1 MMRDFSED
9 KRILMICRFLEM
21 MRILRIYFV
30 IEKKLV
36 FLM

>member
-1 MMRDFSED
+1 MRDFSED
-9 KRILMICRFLEM
+9 KRILMIRRFLEM

-30 IEKKLV
+30 IEKKFV

>member
-1 MMRDFSED
+1 MRDFSED
-9 KRILMICRFLEM
+9 KRILMIRRFLEM

>member
-9 KRILMICRFLEM
+9 KRILMIRRFLEM

>member
-9 KRILMICRFLEM
+9 KRILMIRRFLDM

-30 IEKKLV
+30 IEKKFV

>member
-9 KRILMICRFLEM
+9 KRILMIRRFLEM

-30 IEKKLV
+30 IEKKFV